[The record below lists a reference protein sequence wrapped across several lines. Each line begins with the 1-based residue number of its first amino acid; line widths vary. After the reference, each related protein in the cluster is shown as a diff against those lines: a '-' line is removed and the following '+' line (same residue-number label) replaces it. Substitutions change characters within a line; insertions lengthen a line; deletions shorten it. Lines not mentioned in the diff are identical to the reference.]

1 MTNPGGEETRLII
14 EWHTHVYPPEEAAD
28 SPFWGGRCPMTVE
41 NVLAAHQRNNID
53 ITVFSNAAHYMRGKA
68 EKDELVRFRE
78 NFNIALDED
87 LVAKTQFPS
96 RREVFVFVIQYFAAE
111 NEYARRDIDNMAKTI
126 LDILKGRFYY
136 DDSQVKTLLV
146 GKKRTDHRVDQNFAY
161 IAIKELNDDRD
172 VDALKISGVER
183 AVTAF
188 QESQAKLK

>member
-1 MTNPGGEETRLII
+1 MSQKLKLSHIDFDIGIVGVTPSTQ
-14 EWHTHVYPPEEAAD
+14 EAFHEGYD
-28 SPFWGGRCPMTVE
+28 GTIR
-41 NVLAAHQRNNID
+41 
-53 ITVFSNAAHYMRGKA
+53 KA

-78 NFNIALDED
+78 NFNIALDEE

-111 NEYARRDIDNMAKTI
+111 NEYVRRDIDNMAKTI

-161 IAIKELNDDRD
+161 VAIKELNDDKD
-172 VDALKISGVER
+172 IDALKISGVER

-188 QESQAKLK
+188 QESQAKLRQATMG